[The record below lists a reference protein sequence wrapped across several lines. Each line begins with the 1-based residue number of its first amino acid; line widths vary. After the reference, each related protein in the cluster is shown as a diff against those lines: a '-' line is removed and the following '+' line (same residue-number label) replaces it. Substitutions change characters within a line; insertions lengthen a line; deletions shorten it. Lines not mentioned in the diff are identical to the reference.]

1 MVRRFINPSTIQ
13 IFLKNK
19 KIPTAASHG
28 DNEQIPP
35 WAAALAQGH
44 ADAWR

>member
-13 IFLKNK
+13 IKKNK
-19 KIPTAASHG
+19 KIPTAAAHSSK
-28 DNEQIPP
+28 EQIPL
-35 WAAALAQGH
+35 WATTLAQRH